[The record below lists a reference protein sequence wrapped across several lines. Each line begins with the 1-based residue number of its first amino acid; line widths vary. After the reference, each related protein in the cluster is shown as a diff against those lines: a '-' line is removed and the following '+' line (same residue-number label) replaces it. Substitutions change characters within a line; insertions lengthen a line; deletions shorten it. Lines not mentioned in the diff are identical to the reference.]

1 MALQYKEI
9 EAGAEMAW
17 SDTWDKTDKEGNI
30 VKEGKYQA
38 EISIIIMNTGEVDTE
53 DFNTI
58 IEFEL

>member
-1 MALQYKEI
+1 
-9 EAGAEMAW
+9 MAW